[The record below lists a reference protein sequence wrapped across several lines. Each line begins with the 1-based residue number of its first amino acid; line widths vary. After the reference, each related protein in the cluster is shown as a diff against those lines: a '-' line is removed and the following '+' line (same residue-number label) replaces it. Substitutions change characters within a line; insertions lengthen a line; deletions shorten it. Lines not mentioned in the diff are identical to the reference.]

1 LRRSIKIL
9 AEERKNTFRRKS
21 NQLRRS
27 IKILAEERKNTF
39 RRKSNQLRRS
49 IKILDQG
56 EEKHVSKEK
65 QSVEERGKHVLR
77 GNMI

>member
-9 AEERKNTFRRKS
+9 AEER
-21 NQLRRS
+21 
-27 IKILAEERKNTF
+27 
-39 RRKSNQLRRS
+39 
-49 IKILDQG
+49 G
-56 EEKHVSKEK
+56 KHVSNIEK